1 MDNKRYIRSNC
12 NQNWITVIGKE
23 NTGWDTYGTHA
34 ASRFSR
40 AGHCTGAGL
49 ELLPDDRCEQ
59 SKVQCVMVHQ
69 DIMSQLAQLIGTIRN
84 SNYTKSTLCTAQH
97 SNHFLMIGVRC
108 PRCKQASKEG
118 QTWDRPAADT
128 SFKLL
133 LHPLHPHG
141 VNGRLFW
148 GRVVESRRSKVKRFD
163 LGTVFI

>member
-108 PRCKQASKEG
+108 PRCKQARKARLG
-118 QTWDRPAADT
+118 TDWQQTPV
-128 SFKLL
+128 SSSSSL
-133 LHPLHPHG
+133 PLHPRG
-141 VNGRLFW
+141 VNGRFFW
-148 GRVVESRRSKVKRFD
+148 GRVVESRGSNV
-163 LGTVFI
+163 